1 MLSVKGKLHTLSL
14 SIQSGREGVKR
25 RKVRVAQNGVLT
37 FFKPLRQK
45 RDPLC
50 YESCPARDGSVTL
63 DKNLSFCSSHH
74 IFKMGRVLS

>member
-1 MLSVKGKLHTLSL
+1 M
-14 SIQSGREGVKR
+14 
-25 RKVRVAQNGVLT
+25 RVAQNGVLT

-74 IFKMGRVLS
+74 IFKMGGVLS